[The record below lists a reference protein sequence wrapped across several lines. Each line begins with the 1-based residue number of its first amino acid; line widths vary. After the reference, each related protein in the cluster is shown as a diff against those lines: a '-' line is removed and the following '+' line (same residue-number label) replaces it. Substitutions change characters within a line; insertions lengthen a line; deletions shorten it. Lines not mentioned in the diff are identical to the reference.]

1 MFTPL
6 TILALQQCL
15 ALPLRLM
22 TDTLPSW
29 SSRKSLLTADL
40 LPLLAAS
47 LPDQS
52 EPVIETL
59 RRREDT
65 THKRVSVVLSSVGD
79 VPVLGRSAF
88 SLHPSDANPPHNAED
103 HTLPDITSEVVLPSQ
118 YKPPQD
124 FPSTVDEDGPTTKS
138 TAQLALDNLIPIST
152 PSCTC

>member
-1 MFTPL
+1 MSGPPST
-6 TILALQQCL
+6 TRDGHLANVVIKKVTAYCGSL
-15 ALPLRLM
+15 A
-22 TDTLPSW
+22 SV
-29 SSRKSLLTADL
+29 
-40 LPLLAAS
+40 LAAS

-103 HTLPDITSEVVLPSQ
+103 HTLRDITSEAVLPSQ

-138 TAQLALDNLIPIST
+138 TAQLALDNLTPIST